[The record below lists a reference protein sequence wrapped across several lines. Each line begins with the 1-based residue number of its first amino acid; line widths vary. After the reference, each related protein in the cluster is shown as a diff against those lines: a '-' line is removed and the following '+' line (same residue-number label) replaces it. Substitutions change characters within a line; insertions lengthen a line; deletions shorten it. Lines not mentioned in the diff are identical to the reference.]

1 MLVDGLE
8 RKGIIMSM
16 YRKWAKRRNA
26 IMSVALF
33 GMLALPNVGE
43 ATEITKAG
51 LLNHGAI
58 TTEENGKVHNVLAD
72 KMLDANTAF
81 NHFEKFNL
89 SPGNIANLFFGTS
102 KENATAARL
111 LNFVE
116 GRVDIAGIVN
126 AVQNGKIGGDLRFIS
141 PKGIAVSSTG
151 VINAG
156 QVGMV
161 VPTDKYYQELLGNDK
176 LLKSADLLSAK
187 SIQNGE
193 VPLNLAGTITVAG
206 HINTVGGITLAAANI
221 ELNAGALLNSQ
232 KLIDYK
238 DIVNIQDG
246 SVKANIGSGDNLTLQ
261 RDKESGDIVLAAVV
275 DSKNTAKDIDLLG
288 NLNNRLD
295 KTGVNV
301 FRITNWDISS
311 PIGAKIKV
319 ANGATIT
326 ADSNV
331 VIAAKTLS
339 NNFKPTPAANPKT
352 QTAQAKVEEE
362 RKTREAIQNTKPL
375 LKLAAGIELAGD
387 ITGKTVN
394 VAATT
399 KDDYQFDKDMA
410 KGLTAPN
417 LLQEYIK
424 ISGAYMMHKNAANVA
439 IKEGAHINATGED
452 IAGAATTPALSILS
466 SSEINAKL
474 TSEGK
479 VEGKKNQL
487 AAATLSYYQN
497 NANLTVD
504 GKLNAEKGS
513 VAATANAKTT
523 IAATASNL
531 ASKDDTSHLNFAG
544 NIVIGSTNSQNQ
556 LNAGATL
563 DAAKNISVASTL
575 NNSLTVKAE
584 NSIKESGLGG
594 SALNFV
600 NTSENAQ
607 VTDSAIV
614 NAGGNIEVKAAETNT
629 LQQITANNGTAKV
642 EAAKEENKDKDKDKG
657 KNKDTGTNKTQ
668 PEDKDA
674 EDDLGLADLF
684 SDATEATKEEE
695 KKKEEKAAEADKAAD
710 ADKENTE
717 KKDDKKS
724 ETSQTKTSALDT
736 ASQYVTVGASV
747 NVVLGDSKAG
757 VSINK
762 GAVLNAKDKGALS
775 ISAVQSNPDVQVGSL
790 ATSAAG
796 SNGQAKTALINA
808 AVSVTDVTTDASV
821 VIAGSDDDKPV
832 SLTGNNITLKAEA
845 NSSHGRLEKLI
856 ADIKAINDVKNSLL
870 SFFTGDKWKAPRQ
883 HVSDFFAAVGNLTN
897 ITKDPTAAQT
907 LVSRGKTLYED
918 LNTYAKELEGDGIKI
933 AKTLEA
939 LDNLTNPAKIANY
952 YVDSSTSSNLV
963 KNREK
968 NTSDKGSVASVSVA
982 GAVNVVNLDD
992 QARVLVGR
1000 QAQLNTAG
1008 DLTINSGVNKSDIA
1022 MNGHLKP
1029 SGAAS
1034 TAIGAVV
1041 NVFNSSAGSVL
1052 AVADKAQLTGNNVTL
1067 MGKNDINHYILN
1079 GGSGSPAN
1087 NSNKTGDNDT
1097 EADTKALQ
1105 GTVSYVGGESVTVV
1119 SVDNG
1124 ATIEATGTLS
1134 KEDSQKKIDAAWE
1147 KLSADEK
1154 KKQKK
1159 AEAKE
1164 SGVVNITAQN
1174 DSRVL
1179 NIAGGLAYGNGSM
1192 GIGASVAITNFDV
1205 KTLSAVSDNNIGSK
1219 DEIGSLA
1226 RTLSVGGTNLKA
1238 ADYFGS
1244 AGAKAGAIN
1253 AHSLAMNAKADG
1265 YIHSVSVAGGVIE
1278 QTDNG
1283 KSGGALATFASNI
1296 NGPAGKFTNFKNSYQ
1311 TYFKPNEKQDK
1322 GTVFSRTMDRF
1333 KQSQK
1338 KKDKQE
1344 TGVANMT
1351 GGQTMP
1357 SFTLAGAG
1365 SVSVNLAANQTKS
1378 VLRDANVNLRN
1389 NGADKAAFA
1398 NKAADSLFLGAW
1410 SGGAALS
1417 FQNIKLKKN
1426 TSDSA
1431 TTVGIAGAVGVN
1443 SVTSDV
1449 LAQVKNSKIREN
1461 DNEQQGSFVNTAEK
1475 NGALFAGGVGL
1486 AVSKARKNSYNFTG
1500 AASTS
1505 VNIGSSNVEA
1515 QVTGVN
1521 AKTKNIT
1528 NKAMDTDT
1536 QVTGGVNLSIA
1547 AGGKGATSAGG
1558 TVAFAHLQNKVNAL
1572 LDGGNY
1578 NALGNLRN
1586 EAIASLTQVGG
1597 AVGVSIAAPQGGKS
1611 YGFQGVA
1618 AYNKLENK
1626 TQAVVKNATVRADAV
1641 QNLAQDQAMDTSSEY
1656 KKYNAALQQADVDV
1670 NGDSYTEQ
1678 LEQKNNDDTAPINA
1692 DLAKK
1697 ASYGNKIITAAVGLA
1712 SSKNGSGL
1720 AAMAISDVDNDFTA
1734 KIEGGNFVV
1743 NNVAPDALK
1752 VSAFSNT
1759 LDVNTAAGAAASK
1772 SGFGAA
1778 GSLSLQLTDND
1789 VTAGVESVGDLS
1801 AKGISI
1807 DSGTGASEIN
1817 VAGQVSVAGSAAFG
1831 MAMAYNLLEND
1842 TDAYLKDSSINSG
1855 LFTTGK
1861 ANLAV
1866 RADSKTS
1873 VYAVG
1878 AGVGVSKELGLN
1890 GASAINRGHN
1900 STTAVVDNTR
1910 ANNIVNADVAAADTS
1925 KKLAVV
1931 GNVQGSGTA
1940 AIGGAFVYND
1950 IGGNDERQKTKAAVR
1965 NSTLNSS
1972 LSAEDSN
1979 LLVTAKDDSKLTT
1992 VGVGVGLSSG
2002 ETAVQGVVA
2011 LTGIQKD
2018 VEASIEGSNIG
2029 SDRSRFAVT
2038 TAADTQDNLRT
2049 VAAVLSASKDAAIG
2063 AGLVMNTDNA
2073 VTGALVSGGKL
2084 YTNGLTVEAKGLSNI
2099 HNIAAGGG
2107 IAAQGAGI
2115 VGSVAINDIRTQNR
2129 AVLSGGAEVDAYDD
2143 SILIAARGDENIKNI
2158 VGILSAAGQGAGIGA
2173 AVAKNTIA
2181 SENYA
2186 AVEGEN
2192 TKVKVTYAK
2201 ERKVKDKLN
2210 NPDQAIVGNLASA
2223 AKDKDNKSSAA
2234 DGEKIL
2240 DAAANLA
2247 DLRGEST
2254 YKGIAVSASGTHTI
2268 KSLLVNAGAAGQ
2280 GAAVNGTF
2288 NVNEI
2293 GGSTKALVDKAQLKD
2308 STLGGSEEDVNIV
2321 ARDYSNSYGLVGT
2334 VSAAGQGVG
2343 AGLGSDSQTITR
2355 ETTAAL
2361 TGKKSEDI
2369 SARNLNVEATGWQGI
2384 ASHAAGIGFAGMGA
2398 GLINGTGVYDLR
2410 SQTNASVKNVDACLQ
2425 GSLNVIADHHGKIY
2439 SDIYS
2444 LGVAGAG
2451 VGVGT
2456 GVAVV
2461 KEDSR
2466 VKAEMEAADIEVKG
2480 GADKKAAVKAL
2491 NDTQLTY
2498 ELYNVGGGGIGAL
2511 AGSIGVANVTGDVT
2525 ARLAN
2530 SSMRGAKMWG
2540 GLYRADAP
2548 DKIEV
2553 LAQNKLG
2560 FNNTAFTGA
2569 LGLGAGVGVGVVI
2582 NTLDGRVTTILDNAD
2597 LNAGEIDIRAKD
2609 ERNIAQSAYNASA
2622 GSVGA
2627 SANVMITNVGQK
2639 LADRYESAA
2648 NKGKESDGS
2657 QVDTGD
2663 LLNRANQATK
2673 GNQLQSSTTDGRT
2686 GSSTAAAADRG
2697 GKGGSGVSLTISG
2710 SKLTAK
2716 KGNIVLDSGVLN
2728 NVLQEN
2734 KSVAI
2739 GGAAING
2746 AVGILN
2752 NAGKSSVNLTNT
2764 NLQSAQ
2770 DIKINNQLSGTNEL
2784 KIRQGAAA
2792 LSGAAGIAYAG
2803 MDSNAEAATA
2813 IHGGK
2818 LEAKGKLSL
2827 NNMDNISAK
2836 LNAIGVT
2843 LGAGKARSALL
2854 AENSGTGKNALV
2866 IDRQAKLVSGS
2877 EMEIHAHS
2885 APKVELSAIA
2895 ASGSLAFSGTGLAA
2909 QAGYNG
2915 SVTVDVGENSVLE
2928 ASSLYV
2934 SAENGPSAS
2943 TKVGSS
2949 AAGMIAAM
2957 SATGVGNVL
2966 GTKDNYAKTALSIG
2980 DGTTLGAQDIT
2991 LLSSWNPQQN
3001 LELLSLNAGSATIG
3015 VTVGNLS
3022 SYGTSDVHVGRAI
3035 YQKDASLVAFG
3046 LGTNDLSGLVGGM
3059 TAGGLASGSNLL
3071 NADRDVRNHV
3081 RLDGY
3086 HDNSDKLQNVVAS
3099 ALNMLN
3105 QDFKAVGYGAGFATI
3120 SPWTA
3125 VIHDNEKREAVTTFG
3140 GTWNLSGTV
3149 TAVAHNQDEKV
3160 NLAVDGKNAAAVGL
3174 SAVSLARNTDTAAKV
3189 VLNPGTNIT
3198 STDAQMYYASNQVA
3212 VNENV
3217 DAAGYGGVNGSGS
3230 KLENKGA
3237 YRATIETG
3245 NTGSGSSNFTVN
3257 GTYAGITMNADTTGS
3272 IKAKNQL
3279 EAGGA
3284 ASLITAE
3291 SSHDLTYDNAVKLKD
3306 ANLNAVGSTSDINLA
3321 ASDKTKLDYISV
3333 ANIQGGLGGKATTIN
3348 DSVLRRSNNVSLD
3361 GSSVFSGRDVNL
3373 SAGADSEGETGE
3385 LNMQL
3390 IADVYNRTA
3399 IPVKTKPIYT
3409 NSMSQANQVNVGR
3422 GSKVESARNIHLK
3435 ADSGMESIAES
3446 AYVYTTY
3453 TSKLNNNLIAVMPQD
3468 KNTNEQ
3474 QSNFITV
3481 DGSLLA
3487 GLYNALELEITG
3499 KAEDGSIKGN
3509 VIKGREWFSSQD
3521 ISFGNQQTVANPYL
3535 DEYNDLLLA
3544 EKQVATNDKTNI
3556 KQTYG
3561 AELANL
3567 LAVMAEKGFAIKKGD
3582 DYEVL
3587 KEAKVMAVALPAITA
3602 SGGNITF
3609 STQSVKGSGA
3619 IKAQGADSIVI
3630 RDKSNGCLV
3639 VNDLTLAATGG
3650 QVLLNGSDYVAA
3662 NVQSAKNS
3670 QAPVISIQK
3679 NGGSG
3684 FGADLHVQG
3693 NITNNTGKVQIA
3705 NQVGDILTTGQ
3716 VSSAYATEI
3725 SAPNGSY
3732 RQINDGAYQVVGID
3746 PLLPYTFGSEL
3757 FMQELYRYYA
3767 EKVVGEINRG
3777 AAPWIRYARGE
3788 HDYNWYITDTAQE
3801 VFNRMK
3807 NTEGG
3812 RAEVQR
3818 ILGDYYDANASKLSA
3833 QAVEYLK
3840 TKYNSP
3846 SAEGSIV
3853 AGGDVYIAAKNIIV
3867 NGLIQSG
3874 YNSYRTDIDAAK
3886 VTALDR
3892 NVNYSQKLT
3901 DSDVL
3906 GNRAYLVNKTE
3917 AAQLWNSGQNAFEG
3931 VINTYYN
3938 PYTGHL
3944 LTADTYVKGGNIYL
3958 QGNVFSSITGSGR
3971 ILAAKGAAD
3980 ISVDAADLNKDL
3992 YVGAI
3997 TNNYR
4002 NGNIFINGEQQT
4014 GNTYLLNGTEPTW
4027 ERYVLRW
4034 TLSAA
4039 PVINMQDYRYKV
4051 EKGTHD
4057 KTIQSYGKERALKRF
4072 EQGGVMDPGFLFDK
4086 DKLVTERYTT
4096 TNTVNQAESIVSSY
4110 LISKEQMDRPT
4121 GWASEF
4127 HAAYTDDSLSWT
4139 NPADPRAEEENHWWF
4154 ESEPSW
4160 RIYDYQRTYR
4170 ISPTVVAQINFDK
4183 PITTGTL
4190 KPADGNISL
4199 KGGGNVILTGDVK
4212 AAVRDGKNLGT
4223 VDISSASGV
4232 IDNEAV
4238 RVTTDNLTVKAPK
4251 GVNLNV
4257 AGNTL
4262 VYGNSKNGDITIKAE
4277 DSLQIGSFNLND
4289 EENTL
4294 SLSARGNIT
4303 MADKERIKAKNIK
4316 LVSKEGSIGSQ
4327 SNFMK
4332 TYTFSTNRI
4341 DAEAQGDIYI
4351 QTDNGNMG
4359 VGTIKSTGG
4368 DVILSATQGSIVD
4381 AKDSGIQLS
4390 DSQKKVNTWLD
4401 LGLISAKDADGSQA
4415 AAAAAEKAERLAGLE
4430 GRLQTLGSV
4439 SGKKLADYIDIA
4451 KAFAKDSTVLARKA
4465 AFEKQAQNIDDDGEY
4480 TRLFNQYRAEQLSWF
4495 AKNHQGLSEAEQ
4507 AAIMDY
4513 GLLEASNDYGFS
4525 KNQLLYAIQND
4536 IVNSVPGQTVVI
4548 SSPNI
4553 HAKNVTLLAGN
4564 DIGHKTRKVSIQ
4576 KDDITNVDNMKLLA
4590 SAKAGDLTWN
4600 EDGSVD
4606 VRQRVPVSLDLRE
4619 DGTITLSKKT
4629 RNIFLAG
4636 TENTTFNFTSGFGSE
4651 ESDIVLMTGNGVYL
4665 PKNEADQIYA
4675 NDLTVYA
4682 GRGDVGSLDN
4692 YLRTKITDSLETN
4705 AGGSIFLDNQGDL
4718 TIISAITGADRRSVL
4733 VGTNTTQP
4741 IASGETS
4748 GLFLKTTGNMSM
4760 STERGKDMGYL
4771 MGNSINI
4778 EAAQLGTADNPLRIY
4793 SNGAVLNLAYGDTWL
4808 NAVGT
4813 GKPLQINYYY
4823 LKNISLTNPE
4833 RFIWM
4838 LDRSDARYKDIYE
4851 FYRVRDVR
4859 NNLDDDKFL
4868 EDEDMENLIIT
4879 DQEEGNVVENNNN
4892 RSQEL
4897 AIRNDAGTVRI
4908 TENS

>member
-1 MLVDGLE
+1 
-8 RKGIIMSM
+8 MSM

-33 GMLALPNVGE
+33 GMLALPNMGE

-51 LLNHGAI
+51 ILNHGAI

-81 NHFEKFNL
+81 NHFAKFNL

-102 KENATAARL
+102 RDSATAARL
-111 LNFVE
+111 LNFVDS
-116 GRVDIAGIVN
+116 RVDIAGIVN
-126 AVQNGKIGGDLRFIS
+126 AVQNNKIGGDLRFIS
-141 PKGIAVSSTG
+141 PQGIAVSSTG

-206 HINTVGGITLAAANI
+206 HINTIGGIMLAAANI
-221 ELNAGALLNSQ
+221 DLNAGALLNSQ
-232 KLIDYK
+232 KLIDYTN
-238 DIVNIQDG
+238 IVNVQDG
-246 SVKANIGSGDNLTLQ
+246 SVKANIGSGANLTLQ

-311 PIGAKIKV
+311 PIGANIKV

-362 RKTREAIQNTKPL
+362 KKTREAIQNTKPL
-375 LKLAAGIELAGD
+375 LKLEAGIELAGE

-410 KGLTAPN
+410 KAIAATN

-439 IKEGAHINATGED
+439 IKEGAQIKATGED

-607 VTDSAIV
+607 VTDSAVI
-614 NAGGNIEVKAAETNT
+614 NAGGKIEVKAVETNT

-642 EAAKEENKDKDKDKG
+642 EAAKEENKDKDKDK
-657 KNKDTGTNKTQ
+657 NKDTGTDKAQ

-695 KKKEEKAAEADKAAD
+695 KKKEEKAAE

-762 GAVLNAKDKGALS
+762 GAVLNAKDKGTLS

-832 SLTGNNITLKAEA
+832 SLTGSSITLKAEA
-845 NSSHGRLEKLI
+845 NSSHGRLDKLV

-883 HVSDFFAAVGNLTN
+883 HVSDFFTAVGNLTN
-897 ITKDPTAAQT
+897 ITKDPSAAQT

-918 LNTYAKELEGDGIKI
+918 LNTYAKELEGNGIKI

-939 LDNLTNPAKIANY
+939 LDNLTKPVKIANY

-968 NTSDKGSVASVSVA
+968 NTSAGGSVASVSVA

-992 QARVLVGR
+992 HARVLVGR
-1000 QAQLNTAG
+1000 QTKINTAG
-1008 DLTINSGVNKSDIA
+1008 DLTIKSGVNKSDIA

-1041 NVFNSSAGSVL
+1041 NVFNSSADSVL

-1067 MGKNDINHYILN
+1067 TGKNDINHYILN

-1097 EADTKALQ
+1097 VADTKALQ
-1105 GTVSYVGGESVTVV
+1105 GTVSYVGGESVTIV

-1124 ATIEATGTLS
+1124 AKIEATGTLS

-1192 GIGASVAITNFDV
+1192 GIGASVAVTNFDV

-1226 RTLSVGGTNLKA
+1226 RKLSVGENLKA

-1283 KSGGALATFASNI
+1283 KSGGALANFASTI
-1296 NGPAGKFTNFKNSYQ
+1296 NGPAGKFTSFKNSYQ

-1378 VLRDANVNLRN
+1378 VLQDANVNLRS

-1426 TSDSA
+1426 TSDPA

-1449 LAQVKNSKIREN
+1449 LAQVKNSNIQEN
-1461 DNEQQGSFVNTAEK
+1461 NNEQQGSFVNTAEK

-1486 AVSKARKNSYNFTG
+1486 AVSQARKNSYNFTG

-1505 VNIGSSNVEA
+1505 VNIGSSNVDA

-1558 TVAFAHLQNKVNAL
+1558 TVAFAHLQNNVNAMF
-1572 LDGGNY
+1572 DGGNY
-1578 NALGNLRN
+1578 DALGNLRN

-1597 AVGVSIAAPQGGKS
+1597 AVGVSIAAPQGGQS

-1626 TQAVVKNATVRADAV
+1626 TQAVVKNAAVRADAV
-1641 QNLAQDQAMDTSSEY
+1641 QNLAQDQATDTSSEY

-1678 LEQKNNDDTAPINA
+1678 LEQKNNDDTKAINA

-1743 NNVAPDALK
+1743 NNAAQDALK
-1752 VSAFSNT
+1752 VRAFSNT

-1807 DSGTGASEIN
+1807 ESGTGASEIN

-1842 TDAYLKDSSINSG
+1842 TDAYLKNSSINSNPQKFAAG
-1855 LFTTGK
+1855 QAK
-1861 ANLAV
+1861 LAV
-1866 RADSKTS
+1866 KADSKAS

-1900 STTAVVDNTR
+1900 STTAVVDNVK
-1910 ANNIVNADVAAADTS
+1910 ANNIANADVAAADTS

-1965 NSTLNSS
+1965 NSTLNG
-1972 LSAEDSN
+1972 AKYQNNDMK
-1979 LLVTAKDDSKLTT
+1979 VTAKDDSTLTT
-1992 VGVGVGLSSG
+1992 VGVGVGLSTG
-2002 ETAVQGVVA
+2002 TAAVQGVVA
-2011 LTGIQKD
+2011 LTSIQKD
-2018 VEASIEGSNIG
+2018 VEASIEGANIG

-2049 VAAVLSASKDAAIG
+2049 VAAVLSASQNAAIG
-2063 AGLVMNTDNA
+2063 AGLVMNTDKA
-2073 VTGALVSGGKL
+2073 VTSAQVSGGKF
-2084 YTNGLTVEAKGLSNI
+2084 YTNGLTVDAKGLSNI

-2115 VGSVAINDIRTQNR
+2115 VGSVAINDIQTQNR
-2129 AVLSGGAEVDAYDD
+2129 AVLGGGAEVDAYDD
-2143 SILIAARGDENIKNI
+2143 SVLIVARGDENIKNI
-2158 VGILSAAGQGAGIGA
+2158 VGILSAAGQGAGVGA

-2192 TKVKVTYAK
+2192 TKVKVTYSRYK
-2201 ERKVKDKLN
+2201 NVKDKLI
-2210 NPDQAIVGNLASA
+2210 NPNQAVVGSLASA
-2223 AKDKDNKSSAA
+2223 VKDKDNKSSAA

-2240 DAAANLA
+2240 DAAANLS

-2268 KSLLVNAGAAGQ
+2268 KSMLVNAGAAGQ

-2308 STLGGSEEDVNIV
+2308 DALGGSEEDISIV

-2361 TGKKSEDI
+2361 TGKKREDI

-2410 SQTNASVKNVDACLQ
+2410 SQTNASVKNVDAYLQ
-2425 GSLNVIADHHGKIY
+2425 GSLNVLADHHGKIY

-2466 VKAEMEAADIEVKG
+2466 VKAEMEAAAIEVKG
-2480 GADKKAAVKAL
+2480 GAGNKAAVKAL

-2498 ELYNVGGGGIGAL
+2498 ELYNIGGGGIGGL

-2530 SSMRGAKMWG
+2530 TSMRGAKKWAFF
-2540 GLYRADAP
+2540 YHDDP

-2569 LGLGAGVGVGVVI
+2569 LGLGAGVGVGVAI
-2582 NTLDGRVTTILDNAD
+2582 NTLDGRTATILDNVD
-2597 LNAGEIDIRAKD
+2597 LKAGEFDIRAQD
-2609 ERNIAQSAYNASA
+2609 ERDIAQSAYNASA

-2627 SANVMITNVGQK
+2627 SANVMITNIGQK
-2639 LADRYESAA
+2639 LADRYESSA
-2648 NKGKESDGS
+2648 NKGKAADGS

-2673 GNQLQSSTTDGRT
+2673 GNQLNSATTDGRT
-2686 GSSTAAAADRG
+2686 AGSTAVAADRG
-2697 GKGGSGVSLTISG
+2697 GKSGSGVSLTISG

-2716 KGNIVLDSGVLN
+2716 KGNIVLDSDVLN

-2752 NAGKSSVNLTNT
+2752 NASKSAVNLTNT
-2764 NLQSAQ
+2764 DIQTAQ
-2770 DIKINNQLSGTNEL
+2770 DILLKNQLSGTNEL

-2803 MDSNAEAATA
+2803 VNSNAEVTTA
-2813 IHGGK
+2813 IHGGR
-2818 LEAKGKLSL
+2818 LDAKGDLSL
-2827 NNMDNISAK
+2827 ENRDNIYSK
-2836 LNAIGVT
+2836 LDAIGVS
-2843 LGAGKARSALL
+2843 LSAGKAGSALL
-2854 AENSGTGKNALV
+2854 AENSGTGKNVVV
-2866 IDRQAKLVSGS
+2866 IDNKARLAGGSAMDIQALSL
-2877 EMEIHAHS
+2877 
-2885 APKVELSAIA
+2885 PQVELSAIA

-2909 QAGYNG
+2909 RSSYT
-2915 SVTVDVGENSVLE
+2915 SSSTVDIGKNSTLSAPSLYISAKNNPL
-2928 ASSLYV
+2928 ASS
-2934 SAENGPSAS
+2934 
-2943 TKVGSS
+2943 KVGSS
-2949 AAGMIAAM
+2949 AASMIAAM
-2957 SATGVGNVL
+2957 SVTGVDNEL

-2980 DGTTLGAQDIT
+2980 DGTTLDAQTII
-2991 LLSSWNPQQN
+2991 LLTQWNPVQS
-3001 LELLSLNAGSATIG
+3001 LELLSLNAGSGAIG
-3015 VTVGNLS
+3015 VNVGNLS
-3022 SYGTSDVHVGRAI
+3022 SYGTSDIYVGRAN
-3035 YQKDASLVAFG
+3035 YQKDASLLAFG
-3046 LGTNDLSGLVGGM
+3046 LGMNEQSGLAGGM

-3071 NADRDVRNHV
+3071 NANREIKNNV

-3086 HDNSDKLQNVVAS
+3086 YDNSGKLQNVGAA
-3099 ALNMLN
+3099 ALNIFN

-3125 VIHDNEKREAVTTFG
+3125 VIRDSEKREAVTTLG
-3140 GTWNLSGTV
+3140 GTWNLSGTL
-3149 TAVAHNQDEKV
+3149 TAMAQNRDANA
-3160 NLAVDGKNAAAVGL
+3160 NLTVDGKNAAVVGL
-3174 SAVSLARNTDTAAKV
+3174 SAVALDRNTDTTAKV
-3189 VLNPGTNIT
+3189 VLNPGVNIT
-3198 STDAQMYYASNQVA
+3198 STDAQMYYANNQIA
-3212 VNENV
+3212 VNSNV

-3230 KLENKGA
+3230 KLDNKGV
-3237 YRATIETG
+3237 YRALIETG
-3245 NTGSGSSNFTVN
+3245 NTGSGTSNFTVN

-3284 ASLITAE
+3284 ASLVTAE
-3291 SSHDLTYDNAVKLKD
+3291 SSHDLTYDNAVKLKN
-3306 ANLNAVGSTSDINLA
+3306 ANLNAIGSTADTNLA
-3321 ASDKTKLDYISV
+3321 ASDKTTLDFITV
-3333 ANIQGGLGGKATTIN
+3333 ANIQGGLGGKATTVN
-3348 DSVLRRSNNVSLD
+3348 DSVLRRSNTVSLEG
-3361 GSSVFSGRDVNL
+3361 GSIFSGRDVNL
-3373 SAGADSEGETGE
+3373 SAGADSEGEMGE

-3390 IADVYNRTA
+3390 LADVYNRTV
-3399 IPVKTKPIYT
+3399 IPVKTKPTYT
-3409 NSMSQANQVNVGR
+3409 NSMSQANQVYVGR
-3422 GSKVESARNIHLK
+3422 GSKIESARNIHLK
-3435 ADSGMESIAES
+3435 ADSGMENIAES

-3453 TSKLNNNLIAVMPQD
+3453 TSKLNSNLITVMPQD
-3468 KNTNEQ
+3468 KNTREQ

-3487 GLYNALELEITG
+3487 GLYNALELEIIG

-3509 VIKGREWFSSQD
+3509 VIKGREWFNPQG

-3535 DEYNDLLLA
+3535 KEYNELKLA
-3544 EKQVATNDKTNI
+3544 EAQVAASDQTNI
-3556 KQTYG
+3556 KQTYS

-3567 LAVMAEKGFAIKKGD
+3567 LALMAEKGFAIKRGNS
-3582 DYEVL
+3582 YEVL
-3587 KEAKVMAVALPAITA
+3587 NEAKVAAVTLPAITV

-3609 STQSVKGSGA
+3609 STPNVKGSGT

-3630 RDKSNGCLV
+3630 RDNSNGRLV
-3639 VNDLTLAATGG
+3639 VNDLTLAAAGG
-3650 QVLLNGSDYVAA
+3650 QVLLNGSDYAAA

-3679 NGGSG
+3679 TGGSG
-3684 FGADLHVQG
+3684 FGADLHIQG

-3732 RQINDGAYQVVGID
+3732 RQTNAGSYQVVGLD
-3746 PLLPYTFGSEL
+3746 PLMPYTFGSEL

-3767 EKVVGEINRG
+3767 EQVVGEINRG
-3777 AAPWIRYARGE
+3777 AAPWNMYDSGE
-3788 HDYNWYITDTAQE
+3788 RAYDWYITDTVQE
-3801 VFNRMK
+3801 VFNRMQK
-3807 NTEGG
+3807 TEGG

-3853 AGGDVYIAAKNIIV
+3853 AGGDVYIAAKDIIV

-3874 YNSYRTDIDAAK
+3874 YNTYRTDIDAAK
-3886 VTALDR
+3886 VMALDS

-3906 GNRAYLVNKTE
+3906 GNHAFLVNKTE
-3917 AAQLWNSGQNAFEG
+3917 AAQLWDSGQNAFEG

-3944 LTADTYVKGGNIYL
+3944 LTTDTYVKGGNIYL
-3958 QGNVFSSITGSGR
+3958 QGNVFSSISGSGR

-4002 NGNIFINGEQQT
+4002 NGNIFINGEQQN
-4014 GNTYLLNGTEPTW
+4014 GNSYLLNGTEPTW

-4039 PVINMQDYRYKV
+4039 PVTNTQNYRYKV
-4051 EKGTHD
+4051 EKGSHD
-4057 KTIQSYGKERALKRF
+4057 KTIQLYGKEEALERF
-4072 EQGGVMDPGFLFDK
+4072 EQGGVMAPGMYIDK
-4086 DKLVTERYTT
+4086 DKIVTERYTT

-4121 GWASEF
+4121 EWAREF
-4127 HAAYTDDSLSWT
+4127 HAAYADDPSSWT
-4139 NPADPRAEEENHWWF
+4139 NPADPRAEEENYWF
-4154 ESEPSW
+4154 SPSW
-4160 RIYDYQRTYR
+4160 RIYDYQRTYTL
-4170 ISPTVVAQINFDK
+4170 SPTVMMQINFDK

-4190 KPADGNISL
+4190 KPADGNITL
-4199 KGGGNVILTGDVK
+4199 KGGGNVVLTGDIK
-4212 AAVRDGKNLGT
+4212 TAIKDGRNLGS
-4223 VDISSASGV
+4223 VDISSAYGA
-4232 IDNEAV
+4232 IENNDV
-4238 RVTTDNLTVKAPK
+4238 RVTTDDLSVKAPK

-4262 VYGNSKNGDITIKAE
+4262 VYGHSKNGDITLNAA
-4277 DSLQIGSFNLND
+4277 DSLKLSSFNLND
-4289 EENTL
+4289 EEGTL

-4303 MADKERIKAKNIK
+4303 MEDKERIRAKNVK

-4327 SNFMK
+4327 NNFVK

-4341 DAEAQGDIYI
+4341 DAEAKGNIYI

-4381 AKDSGIQLS
+4381 AKGSEIQLS
-4390 DSQKKVNTWLD
+4390 DSQKKVNNWME
-4401 LGLISAKDADGSQA
+4401 LGLISAKDTDGSLT

-4430 GRLQTLGSV
+4430 GRLQTLGV
-4439 SGKKLADYIDIA
+4439 ASGKKLADYIDIA

-4465 AFEKQAQNIDDDGEY
+4465 NFEKQAQNIDDGEY

-4495 AKNHQGLSEAEQ
+4495 AKNYQGLSEAEQ
-4507 AAIMDY
+4507 AAVMDY

-4525 KNQLLYAIQND
+4525 KNQLLYAIQSD

-4564 DIGHKTRKVSIQ
+4564 DIGYKTRKVSIQ
-4576 KDDITNVDNMKLLA
+4576 AADLNKVENLKLLA
-4590 SAKAGDLTWN
+4590 SVKAGDLTWN

-4619 DGTITLSKKT
+4619 GGTITLGKKT

-4651 ESDIVLMTGNGVYL
+4651 ISDIVLMTGNGIYL
-4665 PKNEADQIYA
+4665 PKNEADRIYA
-4675 NDLTVYA
+4675 KDLTVYA
-4682 GRGDVGSLDN
+4682 GRGDIGSLDN
-4692 YLRTKITDSLETN
+4692 YLRTKITDSLEAN
-4705 AGGSIFLDNQGDL
+4705 AGGSIFIDNLGDL
-4718 TIISAITGADRRSVL
+4718 TIVSAIAGADRRSVL
-4733 VGTNTTQP
+4733 VGTNKNQP
-4741 IASGETS
+4741 IASGEMS
-4748 GLFLKTTGNMSM
+4748 GLFLKTTGVMRM

-4778 EAAQLGTADNPLRIY
+4778 ESAQLGTADNPLRIY
-4793 SNGAVLNLAYGDTWL
+4793 SNGAVLNLAYGDTCL
-4808 NAVGT
+4808 NAVGN
-4813 GKPLQINYYY
+4813 GSPLRINQYY
-4823 LKNISLTNPE
+4823 LNSISLDNPD

-4838 LDRSDARYKDIYE
+4838 LDRNDVRYKDIYDY
-4851 FYRVRDVR
+4851 YRVY
-4859 NNLDDDKFL
+4859 NAHGNKWE
-4868 EDEDMENLIIT
+4868 EDEFIEDDESDNQVVT
-4879 DQEEGNVVENNNN
+4879 DQGTESVVQNNN

-4897 AIRNDAGTVRI
+4897 VIRKDANSVRI
-4908 TENS
+4908 TEI